1 MYHQLRLTRH
11 DRKSDA
17 QKKGSELPIIT
28 SVDRVVP
35 QLTQT
40 GQTDVGNKMLVELSY
55 TKTRFVIKNVTQYS
69 ILIH

>member
-1 MYHQLRLTRH
+1 MYRQLRLTRH

-28 SVDRVVP
+28 SVDRVMP

-40 GQTDVGNKMLVELSY
+40 GQTDVENTMLVELSY
-55 TKTRFVIKNVTQYS
+55 TKTRFVIKYVTQYS